1 MIVSWFIVDFFIEGF
16 TDEEL
21 KILYIF
27 FILLIYKNEK
37 ELLNKY
43 FEFRLNIIF
52 ILVIFV

>member
-27 FILLIYKNEK
+27 FILLIYKNKK
-37 ELLNKY
+37 ELLNM
-43 FEFRLNIIF
+43 LS
-52 ILVIFV
+52 ILSFD

>member
-16 TDEEL
+16 IDEEL

-27 FILLIYKNEK
+27 FILLIYKNKK

-43 FEFRLNIIF
+43 FEF
-52 ILVIFV
+52 